1 MNDERAP
8 ESEERSWLDRLT
20 HFISGEPQNKSD
32 LEGVLSLAQEHEIID
47 EDARKIMEGAL
58 SVSDMQVRDIM
69 IPRAQMVVID
79 SDQSLQEALPKILQS
94 GRSRYPVIGEGIDD
108 VIGILLAK
116 DLLPLIQADRD
127 VPSISTLM
135 RPVTA
140 VPESKR
146 LNVLLREFR
155 QNRNHMAIVIDE
167 YGGIA
172 GLITIEDVLEE
183 IVGEIEDETDVDEG
197 QLIRPINDDSF
208 LVEAL
213 TPIED
218 FNEYFGT
225 GFSDEEFDT
234 IGGLVINAFGQLPTR
249 NQTIRL
255 DQFEFKV
262 IHADERRADASA
274 RDPRHHRIKGVIRS
288 NAPRWGLAFAAGCV
302 FALGLAPYNLWPAI
316 PLSAGLLFT
325 LLRDSPSATPWR
337 TGLAYGL
344 GFFGVGV
351 SWSMSASMYGPTP
364 AAVAILLT
372 AVFCGGLALLHGF
385 QASLFYLLGSR
396 HLSWRLIQF
405 ASIWVL
411 FEWLQ
416 ADFPD
421 GLSWAYAGYSALDSL
436 LHGWIPVIGIYGCS
450 WLVVSLAAPG

>member
-20 HFISGEPQNKSD
+20 HFISGEPQNKTD
-32 LEGVLSLAQEHEIID
+32 LEGVLSLAEEHEIID
-47 EDARKIMEGAL
+47 QDARKIMEGAL

-79 SDQSLQEALPKILQS
+79 SDQPLQEALPKILQS
-94 GRSRYPVIGEGIDD
+94 GHSRYPVIGEGIDD

-116 DLLPLIQADRD
+116 DLLPLIQADSD
-127 VPSISTLM
+127 VPSISSLM

-197 QLIRPINDDSF
+197 QLIRPINDNSF
-208 LVEAL
+208 LIEAL

-218 FNEYFGT
+218 FNGHFGT
-225 GFSDEEFDT
+225 AFSDEEFDT

-255 DQFEFKV
+255 DHFEFKV
-262 IHADERRADASA
+262 IHADERRLT
-274 RDPRHHRIKGVIRS
+274 RLRVTRGVTES
-288 NAPRWGLAFAAGCV
+288 
-302 FALGLAPYNLWPAI
+302 
-316 PLSAGLLFT
+316 
-325 LLRDSPSATPWR
+325 
-337 TGLAYGL
+337 
-344 GFFGVGV
+344 
-351 SWSMSASMYGPTP
+351 
-364 AAVAILLT
+364 T
-372 AVFCGGLALLHGF
+372 A
-385 QASLFYLLGSR
+385 
-396 HLSWRLIQF
+396 
-405 ASIWVL
+405 
-411 FEWLQ
+411 
-416 ADFPD
+416 
-421 GLSWAYAGYSALDSL
+421 
-436 LHGWIPVIGIYGCS
+436 
-450 WLVVSLAAPG
+450 

>member
-8 ESEERSWLDRLT
+8 ESDERSWLDRLT

-32 LEGVLSLAQEHEIID
+32 LEGVLSLAEEHEIID

-79 SDQSLQEALPKILQS
+79 SDQPLQEALPKILQS
-94 GRSRYPVIGEGIDD
+94 GHSRYPVIGEGIDD

-127 VPSISTLM
+127 VPSISSLM

-197 QLIRPINDDSF
+197 QLIRPINDNSF
-208 LVEAL
+208 LIEAL

-262 IHADERRADASA
+262 IHADERRLT
-274 RDPRHHRIKGVIRS
+274 R
-288 NAPRWGLAFAAGCV
+288 
-302 FALGLAPYNLWPAI
+302 
-316 PLSAGLLFT
+316 
-325 LLRDSPSATPWR
+325 LRVTRGTTEST
-337 TGLAYGL
+337 
-344 GFFGVGV
+344 V
-351 SWSMSASMYGPTP
+351 
-364 AAVAILLT
+364 
-372 AVFCGGLALLHGF
+372 
-385 QASLFYLLGSR
+385 
-396 HLSWRLIQF
+396 
-405 ASIWVL
+405 
-411 FEWLQ
+411 
-416 ADFPD
+416 
-421 GLSWAYAGYSALDSL
+421 
-436 LHGWIPVIGIYGCS
+436 
-450 WLVVSLAAPG
+450 